1 MTARRIRAAVAAATL
16 AATPAAGCDLA
27 LALAVDVSGSVAGHE
42 YRQQLDGL
50 AAALG
55 DPDIGA
61 ALIRGRAAVTL
72 IQWTGA
78 SRQEVVVPWTR
89 VTDAETLSALR
100 GAVAG
105 SERRW
110 DGFSTA
116 IGAALR
122 FAASRFDEV
131 SDCARHVIDISGDG
145 SSNQGVAPERV
156 GPALGAQGVTVNGLA
171 ITGSEPFLTQY
182 FQARVIAGPGAFV
195 VSARGYSDYPRA
207 IRHKLARE
215 VVPPYAAAPQLR
227 AAR

>member
-1 MTARRIRAAVAAATL
+1 MRPRARAALVTAAL

-55 DPDIGA
+55 DPDIGR
-61 ALIRGRAAVTL
+61 ALIEGRSAVML

-78 SRQEVVVPWTR
+78 SRQAVVVPWTR
-89 VTDAETLSALR
+89 VTGPEALAALQ

-110 DGFSTA
+110 DGYSTA
-116 IGAALR
+116 IGSALR
-122 FAASRFDEV
+122 FAASRFGEV
-131 SDCARHVIDISGDG
+131 PDCARHVIDISGDG
-145 SSNQGVAPERV
+145 SSNQGLPPERV
-156 GPALGAQGVTVNGLA
+156 GPALVARGVTVNALA
-171 ITGSEPFLTQY
+171 ITGSEPFLARY
-182 FQARVIAGPGAFV
+182 FEARVIAGPGAFV
-195 VSARGYSDYPRA
+195 IAARGYSDYPRA
-207 IRHKLARE
+207 IRRKLARE
-215 VVPPYAAAPQLR
+215 VVPPYAAAPVLR